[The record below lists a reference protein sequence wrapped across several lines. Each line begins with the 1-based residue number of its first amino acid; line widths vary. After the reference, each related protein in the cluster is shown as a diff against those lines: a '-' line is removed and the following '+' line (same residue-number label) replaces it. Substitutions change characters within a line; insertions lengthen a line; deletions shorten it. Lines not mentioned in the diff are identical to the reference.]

1 MFSTDDQVDEGFGE
15 LAYLKF
21 SMADEN
27 GEPVSYGWHGVNNF
41 FTSGKMMTGLTIFL
55 STENPYLTFRYFDE
69 DGKYHFPNEG
79 GVMVKDFGGAQ
90 TRSIEFFSWVGSA
103 DDAWIMSCD
112 GDDVPEWLT
121 IELTDGVDEDGEF
134 NGVVNALVTAEPLP
148 AGMSGR
154 EAVVRFEFP
163 GAYIDYTFTQ
173 GEGGG
178 GGFLKGDVNNDGEVG
193 IADVNAL
200 INLILG
206 GEPTDDMMLI
216 RADVNEDGEIGI
228 ADVNYLLTLI

>member
-1 MFSTDDQVDEGFGE
+1 MT
-15 LAYLKF
+15 
-21 SMADEN
+21 
-27 GEPVSYGWHGVNNF
+27 VND
-41 FTSGKMMTGLTIFL
+41 FTS
-55 STENPYLTFRYFDE
+55 R
-69 DGKYHFPNEG
+69 H
-79 GVMVKDFGGAQ
+79 
-90 TRSIEFFSWVGSA
+90 
-103 DDAWIMSCD
+103 
-112 GDDVPEWLT
+112 
-121 IELTDGVDEDGEF
+121 
-134 NGVVNALVTAEPLP
+134 NGVSKDTEVQKMLQTIGVSSMDELIEKAVPAAIRLKEPMPLP